1 MAEVSANPEPILN
14 ILNPADLEK
23 ARARER
29 LRVTQAI
36 IGLVMSVLVFLV
48 WVYGGLSVA
57 LRDATGGD
65 VTLLS
70 RIAFIAVFSVIVALI
85 DFPFEVYFGYALG
98 KHFGLLKQ
106 NFMGWLADQLKEA
119 AVGGVLSLA
128 LFLGLY
134 SIFRAFPNVWFLVSL
149 GFITLVFALAL
160 WLSPRLARLRF
171 RSAPLENPELEARVQ
186 ALFKRANIPLL
197 RVSRWLFGEKTKQG
211 NAALVPVGTGSEVL
225 ISDTLMES
233 VSTDGIEVVLAHEL
247 GHRVH
252 KDIPRMLVL
261 SWVQFALI
269 LLVAYGLLNTLGSSL
284 GMRGPT
290 DIATLPVFVFAF
302 TVVGSL
308 FSLITNEVTR
318 RAEYKADL
326 FALEMTR
333 NPHAFEETFRILAR
347 DNLSD
352 PDPPA
357 WVEFW
362 LHDHPSIEKR
372 IRAARVWVQK
382 QA

>member
-1 MAEVSANPEPILN
+1 VTPVNANPEPILN

-29 LRVTQAI
+29 LRVIHAI
-36 IGLVMSVLVFLV
+36 IGLGISVLVFLF

-65 VTLLS
+65 GTLLS
-70 RIAFIAVFSVIVALI
+70 RIAFIAAFSLIVALV
-85 DFPFEVYFGYALG
+85 DAPFEVYFGYSLG
-98 KHFGLLKQ
+98 KRFGLLKQ
-106 NFMGWLADQLKEA
+106 NFTGWLADQLKEA
-119 AVGGVLSLA
+119 AVGGVLSIG

-134 SIFRAFPNVWFLVSL
+134 TIFRAFPNAWFPVSL
-149 GFITLVFALAL
+149 GFITVVFGLAL

-171 RSAPLENPELEARVQ
+171 KSAPLDNPELESRVQ
-186 ALFKRANIPLL
+186 GLFKRANVPLL

-233 VSTDGIEVVLAHEL
+233 VSADGIEVVLAHEL

-333 NPHAFEETFRILAR
+333 NPHAFEETFRALAR

-372 IRAARVWVQK
+372 IRAARLWT
-382 QA
+382 QAKT

>member
-1 MAEVSANPEPILN
+1 VAQVRANPEPILN

-29 LRVTQAI
+29 LRVTHAI
-36 IGLVMSVLVFLV
+36 IGLVMSVLVFLA

-65 VTLLS
+65 TNLLS
-70 RIAFIAVFSVIVALI
+70 RILFIAMFSVIVALV
-85 DFPFEVYFGYALG
+85 DFPFEVYFGYSLG
-98 KHFGLLKQ
+98 KRFGLLKQ
-106 NFMGWLADQLKEA
+106 NFVGWLSDQLKEA
-119 AVGGVLSLA
+119 AVGGVLSMA

-134 SIFRAFPNVWFLVSL
+134 SIFRAFPSVWFPVSL
-149 GFITLVFALAL
+149 GFITVVFALAL

-171 RSAPLENPELEARVQ
+171 KSAPLENPELESRVQ
-186 ALFKRANIPLL
+186 ALFARANVPLL

-269 LLVAYGLLNTLGSSL
+269 LLVAYSLLNTLGSSL

-318 RAEYKADL
+318 RAEYAADR

-333 NPHAFEETFRILAR
+333 NPNAFEETFRALAR

-372 IRAARVWVQK
+372 IRAARSWAQT
-382 QA
+382 QT

>member
-1 MAEVSANPEPILN
+1 MAQAEANLQPILN
-14 ILNPADLEK
+14 DTDLEK

-29 LRVTQAI
+29 LRVINAI
-36 IGLVMSVLVFLV
+36 IGLGLSVVVFLV
-48 WVYGGLSVA
+48 WVYGGASVA
-57 LRDATGGD
+57 LREATGGD
-65 VTLLS
+65 TTLLS
-70 RIAFIAVFSVIVALI
+70 RIAFIAAFSLIVGLI
-85 DFPFEVYFGYALG
+85 DFPLEVYFGYTLG
-98 KHFGLLKQ
+98 KRFGLLKQ
-106 NFMGWLADQLKEA
+106 NFRGWLSDQLKEA
-119 AVGGVLSLA
+119 AVAGVLSLG

-134 SIFRAFPNVWFLVSL
+134 TIFRAFPSLWFPVSL

-171 RSAPLENPELEARVQ
+171 KSAPLENPELEARVQ
-186 ALFKRANIPLL
+186 ALFARANVPLL

-225 ISDTLMES
+225 IADTLMES
-233 VSTDGIEVVLAHEL
+233 ISTDGIEVVLAHEL

-252 KDIPRMLVL
+252 RDIPKMLAL

-269 LLVAYGLLNTLGSSL
+269 LLVAYALLNSLGSGM
-284 GMRGPT
+284 GMRGPV
-290 DIATLPVFVFAF
+290 DIATLPIFVFAF
-302 TVVGSL
+302 TVIGSL

-318 RAEYKADL
+318 RAEYAADRY
-326 FALEMTR
+326 ALEMTH
-333 NPHAFEETFRILAR
+333 NPQAFEETFRALAR

-362 LHDHPSIEKR
+362 LHDHPAIEKR
-372 IRAARVWVQK
+372 IRAARAW
-382 QA
+382 ARARA